1 MFVVSQFVS
10 HSSWRW
16 LSSLRSSSFLSSSL
30 RGMAAPS
37 RATHRHRCRGLT
49 PNNNCSFV
57 GALLVIFVVTLAFCT
72 HRGLAAH
79 TGSHHDISEACSS
92 STDPGTITNDPAI
105 EKCVPLTPPRIPPPP
120 QPSGGRC
127 FQVSYVSHFA
137 GQLNDHGWFAAPPLG
152 KHAKVTHCRVVS
164 GIAA

>member
-1 MFVVSQFVS
+1 MFVFVFVVSQFVS

-49 PNNNCSFV
+49 PNSNCSFV
-57 GALLVIFVVTLAFCT
+57 GALLIIFVVTLAFCT

-127 FQVSYVSHFA
+127 VSSFIRFA
-137 GQLNDHGWFAAPPLG
+137 FFGPTERPRMVCGTAAWKACQSNTLPS
-152 KHAKVTHCRVVS
+152 V
-164 GIAA
+164 